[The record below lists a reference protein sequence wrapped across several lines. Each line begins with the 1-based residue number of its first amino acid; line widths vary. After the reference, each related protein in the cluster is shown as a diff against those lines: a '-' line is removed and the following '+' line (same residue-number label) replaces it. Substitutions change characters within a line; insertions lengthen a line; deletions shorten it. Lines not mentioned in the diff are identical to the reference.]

1 MTDRCGWWT
10 EALLRL
16 APSAWRRRY
25 RDEIAAQ
32 LSSSDRRLRDSA
44 DIVLA
49 ALGLRADQIRR
60 NRHMMK
66 IAMGIL
72 VVGAVW
78 TAWAV
83 PQLADG
89 VMELPGHWWSAPA
102 LALLVSGA
110 LGVVLAGRRRAS
122 NGRLRR

>member
-1 MTDRCGWWT
+1 MTGRAGRWIG
-10 EALLRL
+10 ALLHL
-16 APSAWRRRY
+16 APSAWRNRY

-44 DIVLA
+44 DIVLT
-49 ALGLRADQIRR
+49 ALRLRIDQIQGS
-60 NRHMMK
+60 RHLGE
-66 IAMGIL
+66 AAVAIL

-89 VMELPGHWWSAPA
+89 VIELPGHWWSAPGP
-102 LALLVSGA
+102 ALL
-110 LGVVLAGRRRAS
+110 LGGGFGGVLASRRRAS
-122 NGRLRR
+122 DGRRG